1 MNRLPVFHTI
11 SKRWLTIAL
20 LLVLATLLA
29 ACGGAPPVT
38 SWPGYVVNGNKAYV
52 ASSDQIIELD
62 VSPNIAD
69 VKRQTWSAKPVNNA
83 GITYHSQPALS
94 PDGKT
99 LYFGSDSVSGNSGE
113 VFALDI
119 DLVQLKWTYP
129 ATATDVLPGNIYGGV
144 VLADDALYFA
154 GNNGLLFSVDAATGR
169 PRWNQPF
176 DPGTKTRIWSTPA
189 VKGNTVFVASQDHHL
204 YAVNTAD
211 GSLIWKFPAAGQ
223 PEIGTLPGSPIV
235 HGDTV
240 YVGSFDSNLYAIG
253 MNGQL
258 KWKFTAE
265 GRLWDGPAEA
275 NGVLYQGDLSGNIY
289 ALDPNTGQATG
300 WPQPAKLTGGVRA
313 TPLVADGVIY
323 AGTDQAKVYALETA
337 TGRLI
342 WQIPFSARDGE
353 MMLVTPQVSGDS
365 LILLPNM
372 AGADPIRLYGLNKAT
387 GAQLWRFPPAATQ

>member
-1 MNRLPVFHTI
+1 MNRLPVFHAM
-11 SKRWLTIAL
+11 SRRWAAIAL

-29 ACGGAPPVT
+29 GCGGPPPVT
-38 SWPGYVVNGNKAYV
+38 SWPGYVVNGNKAYL

-83 GITYHSQPALS
+83 GIGYHSQPALS

-99 LYFGSDSVSGNSGE
+99 LYFGSDSLTGNSGV
-113 VFALDI
+113 VFAMDI
-119 DLVQLKWTYP
+119 ELVQLKWTYP
-129 ATATDVLPGNIYGGV
+129 ATTTDVTAGNIFGGV
-144 VLADDALYFA
+144 VLADNALYF
-154 GNNGLLFSVDAATGR
+154 GDNHGLLFALDATTGQAL
-169 PRWNQPF
+169 WSKPF
-176 DPGTKTRIWSTPA
+176 DPGTKTRIWSKPA

-211 GSLIWKFPAAGQ
+211 GSLIWKFPKDGQ
-223 PEIGTLPGSPIV
+223 PEIGTLPGSPVV

-253 MNGQL
+253 LNGEL

-289 ALDPNTGQATG
+289 ALDPATGLATG
-300 WPQPAKLTGGVRA
+300 WPQPAKLAGGVLA

-323 AGTDQAKVYALETA
+323 VGTDQAKVYALETA
-337 TGRLI
+337 TGRSV

-353 MMLVTPQVSGDS
+353 MMLITPQISGDS
-365 LILLPNM
+365 LIVLPNL